1 MRGIRSLGLLFLYVG
16 AQIVALALAFP
27 FISEG
32 LSTTTSSSA
41 NNPAG
46 PIYIILLIIIAPLG
60 ILFLA
65 RRNRGPQAIR
75 YVILVGIAFSLAITL
90 DATFSLLLPKAVY
103 LPPYGV
109 AEAAS
114 IADPLAAI
122 ASLAIFLALLIEP
135 EWYVVDLAGFL
146 AAGSLI
152 AILGISFGPLPAFI
166 LLGALAVY
174 DYIAVYRTKHMLSLA
189 DVVVDMKLPI
199 LMVMPGSA
207 GYDYPHAPSLK
218 ARASSEGE
226 PAPERDA
233 LFMGL
238 GDVVIPGTLVVSAFV
253 WLPSHPILFGVG
265 PNLWVAVGTLL
276 GSLFGYGGLMALVN
290 RGRAQAGLPFLDGGA
305 IAGYALAFFLAYRT
319 LGFGLGLGL

>member
-1 MRGIRSLGLLFLYVG
+1 MRGIRSFGLLILYVG

-32 LSTTTSSSA
+32 LSTTTASTSNS
-41 NNPAG
+41 PYD
-46 PIYIILLIIIAPLG
+46 PIYIIVLIVCAPIG
-60 ILFLA
+60 ILLLA
-65 RRNRGPQAIR
+65 RRNGGPQTIR
-75 YVILVGIAFSLAITL
+75 MVVLVGIAFALAITL
-90 DATFSLLLPKAVY
+90 DATFSLILPPAVY
-103 LPPYGV
+103 LHPYGI
-109 AEAAS
+109 AEAAGA
-114 IADPLAAI
+114 ADPLSAI
-122 ASLAIFLALLIEP
+122 VAVAILLALLIEP
-135 EWYVVDLAGFL
+135 EWYVVDAAGFL

-199 LMVMPGSA
+199 LMVMPTSA
-207 GYDYPHAPSLK
+207 GYYYPNAPSLK
-218 ARASSEGE
+218 ARAAADGE
-226 PAPERDA
+226 PSGERDA

-253 WLPSHPILFGVG
+253 WLPAHPQILGVG
-265 PNLWVAVGTLL
+265 PNFLVAIGTLL
-276 GSLFGYGGLMALVN
+276 GSLVGYSGLMALVN

-305 IAGYALAFFLAYRT
+305 LAGYILAFVLLFHN
-319 LGFGLGLGL
+319 FGLGLGLGL